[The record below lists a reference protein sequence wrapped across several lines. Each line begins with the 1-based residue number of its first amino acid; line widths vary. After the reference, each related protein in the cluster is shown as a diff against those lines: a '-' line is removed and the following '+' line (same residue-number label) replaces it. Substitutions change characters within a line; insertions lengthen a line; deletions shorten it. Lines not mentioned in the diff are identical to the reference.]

1 MKLQNLSNY
10 PSDVRRFLADMRS
23 ERRPQRAFERRPN
36 PVVAGTEEVID
47 QPVYDSF
54 SLAANTAFAKVVL
67 FQTPIGQSSK
77 TLAQTN
83 MTKAGQLEFPQRLII
98 QAIGVFIA
106 NNTTPTDVGNI
117 LQNVSFTLTTGKK
130 PMLEVPVLMLP
141 AGRGAVLTAA
151 AQVGTAPAGAAV
163 AYTTSN
169 GSTDPRGMFTL
180 AHPITI
186 ESGEGFSVTLNPET
200 AFNTQANTT
209 NPPGVGTTV
218 YVILDGY
225 IYRAVQ

>member
-1 MKLQNLSNY
+1 MKMQELSNY
-10 PSDVRRFLADMRS
+10 PNEVRRFLAEMRS
-23 ERRPQRAFERRPN
+23 ERRPGHGFERRPN
-36 PVVAGTEEVID
+36 SLVAGQEEVID
-47 QPVYDSF
+47 QPFYDSL
-54 SLAANTAFAKVVL
+54 SLAANTAFAKTVL

-117 LQNVSFTLTTGKK
+117 LQNVSFTLTIGKK
-130 PMLEVPVLMLP
+130 PMLECPVLILP
-141 AGRGAVLTAA
+141 AGRGAIVNAVANVGVL
-151 AQVGTAPAGAAV
+151 PAGSAPV
-163 AYTTSN
+163 FSTSN
-169 GSTDPRGMFTL
+169 GLVDPRAMFSL

-200 AFNTQANTT
+200 GFSTQANTT
-209 NPPGVGTTV
+209 NPAGVGTTI

-225 IYRAVQ
+225 LYRAVQ